1 MQMDSTLDTYDS
13 GGEEDEAEEV
23 LGDDLK
29 MPPGLPAP
37 SVEAS
42 DPDSNAAG
50 AMPTPSIAGVHPTDS
65 SAQSA
70 VHPLQ
75 SQPRGETMFQHQQH
89 GRM

>member
-1 MQMDSTLDTYDS
+1 MGCNREMQVLMQMDSTLDTYDS
-13 GGEEDEAEEV
+13 GREEDEAEEV
-23 LGDDLK
+23 LEDDLK

-65 SAQSA
+65 SQSP
-70 VHPLQ
+70 VHPPQ
-75 SQPRGETMFQHQQH
+75 SQP
-89 GRM
+89 